1 LKTDVQLLEKAKVNI
16 LDTQHLLYCFNRKL
30 LKGVNTV
37 SQHRLTPKEIRF
49 LQEPSGAG
57 HKTVDIRL
65 REGEYQYNLGRA
77 IAAFQLELCLPDVK
91 DIIER
96 LYGEEKTNEIKFV
109 RKIQT
114 ILKKMER
121 SGVVTI
127 LPKGKSWGLQRYVL
141 SSFKFQD
148 VEKNLVSF
156 ATAKQIKQ
164 MQNLLHSISSQ
175 QEQHSTKVSSTKL
188 MTYVLAFI
196 VVISYAAILWN
207 FVQPM
212 VNSIIFILA
221 FSIAAACSLMLGK
234 ILSQR

>member
-1 LKTDVQLLEKAKVNI
+1 MS
-16 LDTQHLLYCFNRKL
+16 R
-30 LKGVNTV
+30 
-37 SQHRLTPKEIRF
+37 HRLTSEEIRF
-49 LQEPSGAG
+49 LQEPSGAD
-57 HKTVDIRL
+57 HKAVDIRL
-65 REGEYQYNLGRA
+65 REGEYQYNLARA
-77 IAAFQLELCLPDVK
+77 IASFQLELYLPDVK

-96 LYGEEKTNEIKFV
+96 LYGEEKTNDIKFV

-121 SGVVTI
+121 SEVVTI

-141 SSFKFQD
+141 SSFRFQD
-148 VEKNLVSF
+148 VEKNLVAF
-156 ATAKQIKQ
+156 ATTKQIKQ
-164 MQNLLHSISSQ
+164 MQSLLRSISSQ
-175 QEQHSTKVSSTKL
+175 QEKNPTKVSSINL
-188 MTYVLAFI
+188 MTYILAFI

-212 VNSIIFILA
+212 VSSIVFILA